1 MLTTLFKKQ
10 IGMGSS
16 SDSNDRFSRFLVNQK
31 PVGFEMKFPM
41 KFPID
46 HEVWRQEVSLQQERK
61 ELLQVF

>member
-41 KFPID
+41 KFPIA
-46 HEVWRQEVSLQQERK
+46 LQRK